1 MKKLNAETDLL
12 EIIKKLRVHDFASEI
27 TLKPSQRDMVNFF
40 DEYKL
45 KTEKEKKRDKKKIK
59 AAGFDEEYKG
69 QAAKEY
75 VNVADGVKTGHKTK
89 RILRSVNRINRE
101 PDKIDAIVVGRITNQ
116 RVKRKKSKQGVNM
129 VSFINAVQTIGKK
142 HNAASN
148 SQIVGLVKPASRT
161 KKPVVLDVPE
171 VIEEQDSS
179 EETSSSSDDQE

>member
-1 MKKLNAETDLL
+1 LKKLNAETDLL

-75 VNVADGVKTGHKTK
+75 VNVADGVKTGTKTK
-89 RILRSVNRINRE
+89 RILKSVTRINHN

-116 RVKRKKSKQGVNM
+116 KVKRRKQAVNM
-129 VSFINAVQTIGKK
+129 ISFINAVKTIGNK
-142 HNAASN
+142 HNVKSN
-148 SQIVGLVKPASRT
+148 SQIIGLVKPPSIKT
-161 KKPVVLDVPE
+161 K
-171 VIEEQDSS
+171 I
-179 EETSSSSDDQE
+179 